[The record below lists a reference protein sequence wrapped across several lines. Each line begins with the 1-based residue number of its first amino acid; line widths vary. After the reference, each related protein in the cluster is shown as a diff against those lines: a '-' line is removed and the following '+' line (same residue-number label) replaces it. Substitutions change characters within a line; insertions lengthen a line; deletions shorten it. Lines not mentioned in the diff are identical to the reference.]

1 MTAGRDPLTERYLAR
16 FHDGLK
22 GARADEREEF
32 VREIESHIAE
42 AVASGD
48 QVTDVLS
55 RLGPA
60 DRLARAYR
68 AELTLKSRTGNL
80 VWRFFAVLGLL
91 ITASVPTMVIIPL
104 LLVLGLAFVVGGVAS
119 IGVALFPFAELYD
132 IPGAVPAGVDRLLV
146 GLTGAGLLVSG
157 VLALWVLYL
166 YVLLLIKAMRGAMTI
181 GS

>member
-1 MTAGRDPLTERYLAR
+1 VTQGRDPVTERYLAR
-16 FHDGLK
+16 FRDGLR
-22 GARADEREEF
+22 GASAAERAEF
-32 VREIESHIAE
+32 AREIESHIAE
-42 AVASGD
+42 AAAGGD
-48 QVTDVLS
+48 QVTAVLE

-91 ITASVPTMVIIPL
+91 VTASIPTMIVIPL
-104 LLVLGLAFVVGGVAS
+104 LLGLGIGFLVGGAAA
-119 IGVALFPFAELYD
+119 IGVAVFPFAELYD
-132 IPGAVPAGVDRLLV
+132 MPGAVPAGADRLLV
-146 GLTGAGLLVSG
+146 GLTGAGLLVAG

-166 YVLLLIKAMRGAMTI
+166 YVLLLIKAMRGALAI